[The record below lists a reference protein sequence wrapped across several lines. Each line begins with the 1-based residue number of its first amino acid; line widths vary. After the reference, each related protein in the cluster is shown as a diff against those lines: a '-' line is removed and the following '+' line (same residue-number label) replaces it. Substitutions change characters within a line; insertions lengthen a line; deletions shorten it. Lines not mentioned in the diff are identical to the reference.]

1 MTAMTPSSAESQS
14 ASQPLAGR
22 IALVTGA
29 GAGLGRAY
37 AHRLARE
44 GATVAVN
51 DLDAVKA
58 EKVAL
63 ELESA
68 GWQAAAMPGD
78 VADWQ
83 VAEELVAGTI
93 SRFGDLH
100 VLVNN
105 AGNLRETAIPHIKEA
120 EWDGVIRV
128 HLKGHAAMLHWASR
142 YWRGRVKDGHT
153 VRANVINTTSNS
165 GLLGQPFHAAYGA
178 AKAGVAMLT
187 VIAALE
193 LARYGVRVNSISPA
207 ARTPMSDSVELLK
220 VFMRKPAAGFDRWDP
235 NNVAALVGYLAEA
248 DCDLTGQC
256 WYVSGGRIQR
266 IAPFSFAEKIE
277 TDRPW
282 TLGSV
287 RDALAELPQTV
298 WKEPIEFVK

>member
-1 MTAMTPSSAESQS
+1 MTPSSTESQS
-14 ASQPLAGR
+14 TSQALAGR

-44 GATVAVN
+44 GASVAVN
-51 DLDAVKA
+51 DLDEGKA

-78 VADWQ
+78 VADWK

-105 AGNLRETAIPHIKEA
+105 AGNLRESTIPHIKEA
-120 EWDGVIRV
+120 DWDAVIRV

-142 YWRGRVKDGHT
+142 YWRGRVKDAHA

-165 GLLGQPFHAAYGA
+165 GLLGQPAHAAYGA
-178 AKAGVAMLT
+178 AKAG
-187 VIAALE
+187 IAALTTIAAVE
-193 LARYGVRVNSISPA
+193 LARYGVRVNAVSPA
-207 ARTPMSDSVELLK
+207 ARTPMTDSVPAIKE
-220 VFMRKPAAGFDRWDP
+220 FMRKPASGFDRWDP
-235 NNVAALVGYLAEA
+235 DNVAAVVACLAEA

-256 WYVSGGRIQR
+256 WYVAGGRIQR

-277 TDRPW
+277 TDGPW
-282 TLGSV
+282 TPDSV

-298 WKEPIEFVK
+298 WEEPIEFVK